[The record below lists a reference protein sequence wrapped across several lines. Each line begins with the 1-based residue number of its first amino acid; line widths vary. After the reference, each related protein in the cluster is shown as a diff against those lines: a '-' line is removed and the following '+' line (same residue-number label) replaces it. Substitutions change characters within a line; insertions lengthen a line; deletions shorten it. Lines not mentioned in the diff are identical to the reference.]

1 MVASEE
7 VCSEI
12 NEIAGVTNPAAS
24 DLSADEVAGMRA
36 LGVDAQEMLCAE
48 DSVGGDFIAYY
59 RLGSAQ

>member
-1 MVASEE
+1 
-7 VCSEI
+7 
-12 NEIAGVTNPAAS
+12 
-24 DLSADEVAGMRA
+24 MRA